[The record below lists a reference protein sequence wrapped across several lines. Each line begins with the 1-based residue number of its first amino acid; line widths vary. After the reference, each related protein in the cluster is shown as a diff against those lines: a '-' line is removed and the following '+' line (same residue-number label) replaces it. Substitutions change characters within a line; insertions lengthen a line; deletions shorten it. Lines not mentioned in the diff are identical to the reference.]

1 MMPRIQSVVYGEVD
15 VTSWNSSS
23 RKQKET
29 SATRIVI
36 IIVTAGIRSHSHIF
50 IYIYMY
56 TYTEDEKDEPTA
68 IDIVN
73 MTISGNSSNELPGT
87 NSGVFHGLVSKFGPH
102 ISSGSLKH
110 NFNIMFRMNG
120 QRL

>member
-1 MMPRIQSVVYGEVD
+1 MRQQTKEGGVY
-15 VTSWNSSS
+15 
-23 RKQKET
+23 
-29 SATRIVI
+29 
-36 IIVTAGIRSHSHIF
+36 

-87 NSGVFHGLVSKFGPH
+87 NSGVFHPEA
-102 ISSGSLKH
+102 
-110 NFNIMFRMNG
+110 
-120 QRL
+120 

>member
-1 MMPRIQSVVYGEVD
+1 MRQQTKEGGVY
-15 VTSWNSSS
+15 
-23 RKQKET
+23 
-29 SATRIVI
+29 
-36 IIVTAGIRSHSHIF
+36 